1 MLINPPT
8 TTIFRCLLLLAAA
21 TLSGCSFGP
30 DYVRPDLEL
39 PATFRGSDAS
49 LVDTSFADRNWRTVY
64 TDPTL
69 QTLIDEALAAA
80 PDLLLAE
87 ARIREAEA
95 VAGIT
100 HADRLPQLSLSFATS
115 PTARQPGDDL
125 TSTFLGGAAIS
136 WEIDLWGRMR
146 RADEAARAE
155 LLAREETGRG
165 VFITLIS
172 EVATGYYRLLAEHDL
187 LAVATRTATNQRE
200 SLRLIERLSTAGIAT
215 DAEIRQQEVALA
227 VTKATIPAQ
236 KRRIANAENA
246 LSILLGRPPGS
257 IPIKSGSEPDLP
269 ADIPAG
275 LPSQLIEKRPDIM
288 AAEQQMIAANAR
300 IGEAKARFFPSLSL
314 TGLFGQVSTSA
325 SDVLTGSAAS
335 VASLGADA
343 LQPLFAGKRLLYNHE
358 AARTRLDQS
367 LITYRKTIL
376 TALAEV
382 ANALTN
388 YRYSADIL
396 TIQQQRTASAR
407 EALRLA
413 ESRYQAGVISYIEV
427 LDAQRQLFAAE
438 TDLVQARLDRRLTLI
453 SLYLSLGGGW
463 EEPAD

>member
-1 MLINPPT
+1 MLTNPPT
-8 TTIFRCLLLLAAA
+8 ILRCLLLLLA
-21 TLSGCSFGP
+21 TAILSGCSFGP

-39 PATFRGSDAS
+39 PATFRGSDVS
-49 LVDTSFADRNWRTVY
+49 LSDTSFGDRNWRTVY
-64 TDPTL
+64 SDPTL
-69 QTLIDEALAAA
+69 QALIEEALTAA

-155 LLAREETGRG
+155 LLAREEAGRG
-165 VFITLIS
+165 VYITLIS
-172 EVATGYYRLLAEHDL
+172 QVATGYYRLLAEHDL
-187 LAVATRTATNQRE
+187 LAVATRTANNQRE
-200 SLRLIERLSTAGIAT
+200 SLHLIERLSAAGIAT
-215 DAEIRQQEVALA
+215 DAEIRQQEVVLA
-227 VTKATIPAQ
+227 VTEATIPAQ

-246 LSILLGRPPGS
+246 LSILLGRSPGS
-257 IPIKSGSEPDLP
+257 VLIKTGTEPDLP

-275 LPSQLIEKRPDIM
+275 LPSQLLEKRPDIM
-288 AAEQQMIAANAR
+288 AAEQQLIAANAR

-335 VASLGADA
+335 VASLGAGA

-358 AARTRLDQS
+358 AARIRLDQA
-367 LITYRKTIL
+367 LISYRKTIL

-382 ANALTN
+382 ANSLTN

-396 TIQQQRTASAR
+396 SIQQQRAASAR

-413 ESRYQAGVISYIEV
+413 ESRYQVGVISYIEV

-438 TDLVQARLDRRLTLI
+438 TELVQARLDRRLTLI

-463 EEPAD
+463 EN